1 LGRCRKSFLAVA
13 ALATLVPSSWSEQA
27 SALEHITAV
36 VAKGEPPRQLD
47 GEAVLEDRRGG
58 LLLKTADGAIYT
70 LPAESIHKRFSD
82 SKPLVMLN
90 RGQLTAKVMAE
101 SPPGFR
107 VHNSTNYI
115 VCFNTTRTYAE
126 WTSSLLERLQKAFIT
141 YWKRQGSDVKPP
153 EQPLVV
159 LVFSDEG
166 SYAAYAQKE
175 LGPAVSNIIGYYSLQ
190 SNRIIMYDLTGLQA
204 LASGSRGSMRDITVT
219 LSQPAA
225 EPLVA
230 TIVHEA
236 THQISYNCGMQT
248 RLAANP
254 LWVSEGL
261 AMYFETPDLSS
272 TRGWSGIGNVN
283 YSRLDRFSDNLQN
296 NRAAP
301 LKLMIESDELF
312 RKPETAVDSY
322 AQAWAW
328 TYYLIKW
335 KPKQYAAY
343 LRMVHDKPMLQEDQP
358 QKRLADFHKFFGDDL
373 QALEEDFFRKMQR
386 VK

>member
-1 LGRCRKSFLAVA
+1 LAAAAAIAPGAWPRVA
-13 ALATLVPSSWSEQA
+13 PGLEYVTATV
-27 SALEHITAV
+27 T
-36 VAKGEPPRQLD
+36 KGERPRQLE

-58 LLLKTADGAIYT
+58 LLLKTADGALYT
-70 LPAESIHKRFSD
+70 LPAEAIQKRSND
-82 SKPLVMLN
+82 AKPLVMLN
-90 RGQLTAKVMAE
+90 REQLTAKVMAE
-101 SPPGFR
+101 LPPGFR
-107 VHNSTNYI
+107 VHDSKNYI

-126 WTSSLLERLQKAFIT
+126 WTSSLLERLQKAFVI
-141 YWKRQGSDVKPP
+141 YWKRQGCDVKPP

-159 LVFSDEG
+159 LVFSEQG
-166 SYAAYAQKE
+166 AYAAYARKE

-204 LASGSRGSMRDITVT
+204 LASGSRGSIRDITTT

-236 THQISYNCGMQT
+236 THQISFNCGFQT

-254 LWVSEGL
+254 LWLSEGL

-301 LKLMIESDELF
+301 LKRMIESDELF

-335 KPKQYAAY
+335 KPKEYAAY
-343 LRMVHDKPMLQEDQP
+343 ARMVRDKPMLQEDQP

-373 QALEEDFFRKMQR
+373 QELEEDFFRKMER